1 MSGWTPP
8 ALPAR
13 WAAAARPPL
22 VGRRTEIAVVE
33 AAWDAVTGGA
43 RQVVLLGGEPGAG
56 KSRLL
61 AELCCTL
68 HGRGAAVLLGGCVE
82 ELGPPY
88 QPFVEPAEAL
98 LSGPWAGAR
107 RDALAR
113 LAGRVAVADGP
124 EPDGRRELFEAA
136 AAAVRALAATR
147 PVVLALEDLHW
158 AGTAGLQLLGHLVRR
173 TAECPLLVLAT
184 HRTTAPERSAE
195 LTGAIAA
202 LYRLDGVRR
211 LDLPGLPTEAV
222 AEYLAAEAGLAPH
235 RARAAAPLLRD
246 LTGGNPF
253 LLREL
258 VREGAGRGTPPDAVP
273 ATPLSVRDMV
283 ASRLDRLTTPER
295 QTLEL
300 AAVVGEEPDPATV
313 LAVSSWAADTTL
325 AALDTAV
332 SFGLLEP
339 AGAVF
344 RFPHALARQA
354 VLDLMPATRRAREHL
369 RVAGVLEAG
378 GPGDGAPGSGAPG
391 NGAPPGR
398 RTQRLA
404 HHYAEA
410 AALGCV
416 DQAVRYL
423 TEAAQAASRSL
434 AHEDAARWLE
444 RAAGLSAD
452 ARHPLLLA
460 AARSHLLGGDST
472 RARELF
478 AEVAGS
484 ADPRVR
490 LEAAIGFEAA
500 SWRPGLLGHRA
511 VEMLTG
517 ALQAVP
523 HEASDPLYVRALAG
537 LGRALAF
544 TGATAQS
551 AELGRRSVA
560 LARDLGDE
568 ALLADVLA
576 ASLWNGLGPAE
587 APGKLARATEV
598 VRLARRTGT
607 LGHVG
612 PASFWRAAMSYVRGA
627 PQDLAEAHE
636 DVRSVVRATGE
647 LYHEYVGGCIE
658 YGRRFAV
665 GDLPGADRTCARLL
679 ELGESFGTD
688 DTEGSYGVQAYMVR
702 RESGALAAVR
712 PLLRGD
718 EAPEEHWAPG
728 LLALYTE
735 LGLDGPAARLL
746 GWLLDGR
753 LERYADSAQWPG
765 VLAFLVEAALHL
777 GDDAALTRLRP
788 RMAEYAGTNLLAGQ
802 FVAVFGS
809 ADRYLGEIDS
819 ARGRGSAEALLESAV
834 AMDTRMGATLHRA
847 QSLAAL
853 AAHLRRAGAPARRVQ
868 EAAEEARRPARELGL
883 RRVLAALDRI
893 GPPEQPRGADG
904 RPPSRPAGLTEREA
918 EVLRL
923 VGEGL
928 LNREI
933 SARLVISENTVAN
946 HVRSILAKTGS
957 GNRTQAARYAATHGL
972 LDGSDGGQ

>member
-8 ALPAR
+8 PLPAR
-13 WAAAARPPL
+13 WTAAARPVF
-22 VGRRTEIAVVE
+22 VGRRAEVGVVE
-33 AAWDAVTGGA
+33 AAYDAVTGGA

-68 HGRGAAVLLGGCVE
+68 HDRGAAVLLGGCVE

-98 LSGPWAGAR
+98 LSGPWAGVR

-113 LAGRVAVADGP
+113 LAGRVALVDGP

-136 AAAVRALAATR
+136 AAAVRALASTR

-158 AGTAGLQLLGHLVRR
+158 AGTAGLQLLGHLVGR

-258 VREGAGRGTPPDAVP
+258 VREGAGRGAHPGPVP

-283 ASRLDRLTTPER
+283 ASRLDRLTPPER

-313 LAVSSWAADTTL
+313 LAVSSWSADTTL

-378 GPGDGAPGSGAPG
+378 GAGDGLPGGGASS
-391 NGAPPGR
+391 GR

-410 AALGCV
+410 AALGCAG
-416 DQAVRYL
+416 QAVRYL

-444 RAAGLSAD
+444 RAAELSPD
-452 ARHPLLLA
+452 TRHPLLLA

-478 AEVAGS
+478 AEVAG
-484 ADPRVR
+484 AAEPRVR

-511 VEMLTG
+511 VEVLTG

-523 HEASDPLYVRALAG
+523 HEATDALYVQALAG

-544 TGATAQS
+544 TGATAQA

-612 PASFWRAAMSYVRGA
+612 PASFWRAAMSYVQGA
-627 PQDLAEAHE
+627 PGELAEAHE
-636 DVRSVVRATGE
+636 DVRWMVRATGE
-647 LYHEYVGGCIE
+647 LYHDYVGGCIE
-658 YGRRFAV
+658 YGRRFAA
-665 GDLPGADRTCARLL
+665 GDLPGADRTCDRLL

-712 PLLRGD
+712 PLVRGD
-718 EAPEEHWAPG
+718 EAPESHWAPG
-728 LLALYTE
+728 LLSLYTE

-765 VLAFLVEAALHL
+765 VLAFLVEAALHV
-777 GDDAALTRLRP
+777 GDDAALARLRP
-788 RMAEYAGTNLLAGQ
+788 RLAEYAGTNLLAGQ

-834 AMDTRMGATLHRA
+834 EMDTRMGATLHRA

-893 GPPEQPRGADG
+893 GPPGVPRAAAG
-904 RPPSRPAGLTEREA
+904 RPPSHPAGLTEREA